1 MLAAMRQIADWLKK
15 LGLSE
20 YSERFAEDGIDFDVL
35 RALTDQDF
43 DRLGVSVGHRRRML
57 SAIRNHG
64 GAVTKAPEFAAASP
78 APVDSAERRQL
89 TVMLCNLLGSAALSA
104 RRDPK
109 DLRWII
115 DTYHRCC
122 TKLIARN
129 GGFVAKYMRDGVLA
143 YFGYPHAHEHDAERA
158 VRAGL
163 ALTAA
168 VPKLATNP
176 GSSLQ
181 VSVGIATGLVVV
193 GDLIGAGAAQ
203 EQAVVGETFSLVAR
217 LPSLAEPS
225 AVVISSSTRRLTG
238 GLFEYRDLSSARI
251 RGFGE
256 KLQAFQVVGVSN
268 TESRF
273 EALRGAATPLVG
285 RNEEID
291 LLMRRWEQVKRGDGC
306 VVLICGEPGI
316 GKSRLVQAVL
326 ERLSGESH
334 ARLRSFC
341 SPHHQ
346 DSALYPTITR
356 LERAAGFRR
365 EDTDEQRLN
374 KLEALL
380 GEAAERLDDA
390 VPLLAALLSIPTRS
404 RYPPLNLS
412 PQKQKEKTLHALLA
426 RVEGLAAKQ
435 PVLIVWEDVHWSD
448 PTSRELLDLTVDRL
462 PSLSAFL
469 IVTFR
474 PEFRPPWAGRS
485 HVTLLS
491 LNRLRPPQRAD
502 MITHVTGGK
511 VLPKEIVDQIID
523 RTDGIPLF
531 IEELTK
537 AVVESG
543 ILAETR
549 DGYRMVEPDA
559 PLVIPATLHASLLA
573 RFDRLAPTREVAQIA
588 AALGRKFSHELIS
601 TVATISKQR
610 LDDALEQLVTAEL
623 IFRRGTPPFA
633 EYTFKHALV
642 QDVAYS
648 TLLPRQRQQIHARV
662 VAMLESR
669 FSEVVAAQPQI
680 VARHCTEAG
689 FNEKAIGY
697 WLKAGQQ
704 AVARSA
710 MSEAVAQLQ
719 KGLSLLDALAD
730 DRSRQ
735 QQELDLRIALAQAQM
750 ATRGLA
756 AVEARDNYAKAL
768 VLAEHLDRPDYISL
782 LHGQFI
788 FHLIRAEHKL
798 AQSCADQIEKIGE
811 TRNNPTMVLL
821 GRSRQ
826 AVSHY
831 FLGEFVA
838 AQALFEQCED
848 LIDPKYRVVSPT
860 SEDERVIMLGQV
872 AQNVACLGC
881 LDQAR
886 ARAKQ
891 ALSEVRLLQHTH
903 TLAFALNFA
912 CMVEWFAGSPHDVQ
926 RHANELVALS
936 NEHGFP
942 FWLARGIVH
951 QGGSVAALGQ
961 AQEGVAL
968 LKTGLSMYRATGTV
982 ATMPLALM
990 LLMQACFK
998 LGGLVECQ
1006 DYLTEASQLIEATE
1020 ERYAE
1025 AELHR
1030 LQGDL
1035 LNASGDQAAAKRSYL
1050 QALVVAER
1058 QSAKV
1063 FKLRA
1068 ATSLARLWLDQ
1079 RRCTEAYDL
1088 LAPIYG
1094 SFTEGFDT
1102 PVLQDAEALLD
1113 RLA

>member
-1 MLAAMRQIADWLKK
+1 MRQIADWLKK

-20 YSERFAEDGIDFDVL
+20 YSERFAEADIDFDVL
-35 RALTDQDF
+35 RKLTDQDF
-43 DRLGVSVGHRRRML
+43 ERLGVSVGHRRRML

-64 GAVTKAPEFAAASP
+64 GAITEAPQFTATSP

-89 TVMLCNLLGSAALSA
+89 TVMLCNLVGSTALSA
-104 RRDPK
+104 RLDPK
-109 DLRWII
+109 DLRRTIN
-115 DTYHRCC
+115 TYHRCC

-129 GGFVAKYMRDGVLA
+129 GGFVAKYMGDGVLA

-163 ALTAA
+163 ALTGA
-168 VPKLATNP
+168 VPKLATTP

-181 VSVGIATGLVVV
+181 VRVGIATGLVVV
-193 GDLIGAGAAQ
+193 GDLTTAGA
-203 EQAVVGETFSLVAR
+203 EQAVVGETFSLVAG

-225 AVVISSSTRRLTG
+225 TVVISSSTRRLTG

-251 RGFGE
+251 SGFGE

-285 RNEEID
+285 RNEETD

-306 VVLICGEPGI
+306 GVLICGEPGI

-365 EDTDEQRLN
+365 EDTDEQRLK

-380 GEAAERLDDA
+380 GETTEDLDNA

-462 PSLSAFL
+462 PSLPALL

-491 LNRLRPPQRAD
+491 LNRLRPQQRAE
-502 MITHVTGGK
+502 MITHVTGGTA
-511 VLPKEIVDQIID
+511 LPKEIVDQIVD

-543 ILAETR
+543 VLAKTR
-549 DGYRMVEPDA
+549 DGHWVVDPA
-559 PLVIPATLHASLLA
+559 AALVIPATLHASLLA

-601 TVATISKQR
+601 TVATIPKQR
-610 LDDALEQLVTAEL
+610 LDDALDQLVTAEL

-662 VAMLESR
+662 VATLESR
-669 FSEVVAAQPQI
+669 FSEVVAAHPQI
-680 VARHCTEAG
+680 VAQHCAEAG
-689 FNEKAIGY
+689 FSEKAIGY

-704 AVARSA
+704 ALARSA

-719 KGLSLLDALAD
+719 KGLNLLEALPD

-756 AVEARDNYAKAL
+756 AVEARDNYAKARI
-768 VLAEHLDRPDYISL
+768 LAEHLDRPDYISL

-798 AQSCADQIEKIGE
+798 AQSCADQMEKIGE

-826 AVSHY
+826 AVSHF

-838 AQALFEQCED
+838 AQTLFEQCED

-872 AQNVACLGC
+872 AQNVACLGY

-886 ARAKQ
+886 TRAEQ
-891 ALSEVRLLQHTH
+891 ALSEARLLQHTH

-961 AQEGVAL
+961 ADEGAAL

-982 ATMPLALM
+982 ATMALALM

-998 LGGLVECQ
+998 LGELVECQ
-1006 DYLTEASQLIEATE
+1006 DYLTEVSQLIEATE

-1035 LNASGDQAAAKRSYL
+1035 LNATGDQAAAKRSYL

-1079 RRCTEAYDL
+1079 SRCAEARDL

-1113 RLA
+1113 QLA

>member
-1 MLAAMRQIADWLKK
+1 MTAIRQIAGWLKE
-15 LGLSE
+15 LGMSE
-20 YSERFAEDGIDFDVL
+20 YSDRFAEDDIDFDVL
-35 RALTDQDF
+35 EELTDQDF
-43 DRLGVSVGHRRRML
+43 DRLGVSIGHRRRML
-57 SAIRNHG
+57 SAIQNHG
-64 GAVTKAPEFAAASP
+64 GDATEVPQFVTASP
-78 APVDSAERRQL
+78 ASVESAERRQL
-89 TVMLCNLLGSAALSA
+89 TVMFCDLEGSAALSG
-104 RRDPK
+104 RLDPE
-109 DLRWII
+109 DLRGII
-115 DTYHRCC
+115 GAYHRCC
-122 TKLIARN
+122 TELIERN
-129 GGFVAKYMRDGVLA
+129 GGFVVKYMGDGVLA
-143 YFGYPHAHEHDAERA
+143 YFGYPQAYEHDAERA

-163 ALTAA
+163 ALTGA
-168 VPKLATNP
+168 VPKLAKNRNSP
-176 GSSLQ
+176 LQ
-181 VSVGIATGLVVV
+181 VRVGVATGLVVV
-193 GDLIGAGAAQ
+193 SDLIGAGAAQ
-203 EQAVVGETFSLVAR
+203 ERAVSETLNLVAP
-217 LPSLAEPS
+217 LHSLAEPG
-225 AVVISSSTRRLTG
+225 ALVVSSSTRRLTG
-238 GLFEYRDLSSARI
+238 GLFEYRDLNSVWI
-251 RGFGE
+251 GGFG
-256 KLQAFQVVGVSN
+256 KNLLAFQVVGASS

-273 EALRGAATPLVG
+273 EALRSAATPLVG
-285 RNEEID
+285 RDEEID
-291 LLMRRWEQVKRGDGC
+291 LFMRRWEQAKHGDGC
-306 VVLICGEPGI
+306 VVLISGEPGI
-316 GKSRLVQAVL
+316 GKSRIVQAVL
-326 ERLSGESH
+326 DGLSGESH
-334 ARLRSFC
+334 TRLRSFC

-356 LERAAGFRR
+356 LERAAGFLR
-365 EDTDEQRLN
+365 EDSDEQRLN
-374 KLEALL
+374 KLEAIL
-380 GEAAERLDDA
+380 GEATDDLGDV
-390 VPLLAALLSIPTRS
+390 VPLLAALLSIPTRG

-462 PSLSAFL
+462 PSLSALL

-491 LNRLRPPQRAD
+491 LNRLRPPQRAE
-502 MITHVTGGK
+502 MITHVTSGK
-511 VLPKEIVDQIID
+511 ILPKEIVDQIID

-543 ILAETR
+543 ILAETC
-549 DGYRMVEPDA
+549 DGYRVVEPVA
-559 PLVIPATLHASLLA
+559 PLLIPATLHASLLA
-573 RFDRLAPTREVAQIA
+573 RFDRPAPTREVAQIA

-601 TVATISKQR
+601 TVATIPQQR
-610 LDDALEQLVTAEL
+610 LDDALAQLVTAEL
-623 IFRRGTPPFA
+623 IFRRGTPPNA

-648 TLLPRQRQQIHARV
+648 TLLPGQRRQIHARV
-662 VAMLESR
+662 VATLKSQ
-669 FSEVVAAQPQI
+669 FSEVVATQPQI
-680 VARHCTEAG
+680 VAWHCAEAG

-719 KGLSLLDALAD
+719 KGLSLLAALPD

-756 AVEARDNYAKAL
+756 AVEARDNYARAR
-768 VLAEHLDRPDYISL
+768 VLAEHLDRPDYLSL

-798 AQSCADQIEKIGE
+798 AQSCAHQMEKIGE
-811 TRNNPTMVLL
+811 ARNNPTMVLL

-838 AQALFEQCED
+838 AQTLFEQCND
-848 LIDPKYRVVSPT
+848 LIDPKHRVVSPT
-860 SEDERVIMLGQV
+860 SEDERVIMLGQL
-872 AQNVACLGC
+872 AQNVACLGY
-881 LDQAR
+881 LDSGRAQAKR
-886 ARAKQ
+886 
-891 ALSEVRLLQHTH
+891 ALSEARLLQHAH
-903 TLAFALNFA
+903 TLAFALHFA
-912 CMVEWFAGSPHDVQ
+912 CVVEWFAGSPNDLQ

-936 NEHGFP
+936 SEHGFP

-951 QGGSVAALGQ
+951 QGGSVAAHDQ
-961 AQEGVAL
+961 AHEGIAL
-968 LKTGLSMYRATGTV
+968 LRTGLSTYRATGAV

-998 LGGLVECQ
+998 LGWLVECQ
-1006 DYLTEASQLIEATE
+1006 DCLTEAGQLIEATE

-1030 LQGDL
+1030 LRGDL
-1035 LNASGDQAAAKRSYL
+1035 LNATGDQVAAKQSYL
-1050 QALVVAER
+1050 QALAVAER

-1068 ATSLARLWLDQ
+1068 ATSFARLRCNQ
-1079 RRCTEAYDL
+1079 GKCTEARDL
-1088 LAPIYG
+1088 LAPIYS

-1102 PVLQDAEALLD
+1102 PVLQDARALID